1 MLNSAPVSGMHLIS
15 DIQERKT
22 EHVKFLLQCF
32 PFVLFILFPLLSQM
46 CSAVLSLPV
55 PAVWVEGNQSQQD
68 LLL

>member
-1 MLNSAPVSGMHLIS
+1 MHLIS

-46 CSAVLSLPV
+46 CSAVLSLC
-55 PAVWVEGNQSQQD
+55 
-68 LLL
+68 LLYGWKVTRASRIYSYK